1 MTSSTKEPFKR
12 LSITDLDRSFALRR
26 MVTDRNI
33 ARRRFNERFSY
44 EDILPCDITAL
55 EGYISIELAACRSF
69 GKKVVPE
76 LSISRYHKTRP
87 IIRLGETGG
96 IREAYLFCDASYFK
110 GREAIS
116 FNADSFIGFCGWAD
130 SYNSI
135 PFVAA
140 FCRWL
145 DEWMTPV
152 KSLRAMRN
160 D

>member
-1 MTSSTKEPFKR
+1 MTSSTSTTIKK
-12 LSITDLDRSFALRR
+12 LSLTDLDRCFALRG
-26 MVTDRNI
+26 MNTDRNL
-33 ARRRFNERFSY
+33 ARRRFNEFFSY

-55 EGYISIELAACRSF
+55 EGYISIELAACRTL

-76 LSISRYHKTRP
+76 LSISRYRKTRP
-87 IIRLGETGG
+87 IIRIGETGG

-116 FNADSFIGFCGWAD
+116 FNADGFIGFCGWAD
-130 SYNSI
+130 SNNSI

-152 KSLRAMRN
+152 KSLRAVRN

>member
-1 MTSSTKEPFKR
+1 MTSSTSTTIKK
-12 LSITDLDRSFALRR
+12 LSLTDLDRCFALRG
-26 MVTDRNI
+26 MNTDRNL
-33 ARRRFNERFSY
+33 ARWRFNEFFSY

-55 EGYISIELAACRSF
+55 EGYISIELAACRSL

-87 IIRLGETGG
+87 IIRIGETGG

-116 FNADSFIGFCGWAD
+116 FNADGFIGFCGWAD
-130 SYNSI
+130 SNNSI

-152 KSLRAMRN
+152 KFLRVIRN

>member
-1 MTSSTKEPFKR
+1 MTSSTRTAIKK
-12 LSITDLDRSFALRR
+12 LSLTDLDRCFALRG
-26 MVTDRNI
+26 MNTDRNL
-33 ARRRFNERFSY
+33 ARRRFNEFFSY

-55 EGYISIELAACRSF
+55 EGYISIELAACRSL

-76 LSISRYHKTRP
+76 LSISRYRKTRP
-87 IIRLGETGG
+87 IIRIGETGG

-116 FNADSFIGFCGWAD
+116 FNADGFIGFCGWAD
-130 SYNSI
+130 SNNSI

-160 D
+160 E